1 MRTAVEL
8 GQLQFTLI
16 LLVCKNCVRSL
27 TSSISKWNTSPLSGF
42 LDGVS
47 PLSGFLDGV
56 SSLSG
61 FLDGV
66 SSSSS
71 MGVYSA
77 FLLSLTITITVK

>member
-1 MRTAVEL
+1 MRIAVEL

-47 PLSGFLDGV
+47 
-56 SSLSG
+56 SLSG